1 MAHTT
6 LESLA
11 STIYANAT
19 ELSNI
24 AKENGINPS
33 LDDPVKSDLS
43 SVAPLAIR
51 NELIQAAKD
60 LIHLAMGP
68 ADHVLSL
75 AWSGTDAANLDLLTR
90 FEVPQHVPI
99 NSTIS
104 FPELSKVTGLPED
117 VLTRGVRYGI
127 ANGLFREATPGNI
140 AHSAASAALSNNLHL
155 RNIVHFG
162 TEFLQ
167 NILMKIPE
175 TMIMQTDETTDKV
188 PETAFNLAYRTDENL
203 FQYFAHS
210 TELNRKYHEYLMGRV
225 NTPLWSTDKLG
236 AAWDWA
242 SLGSKTIIDVGGS
255 SGHTVLAIAPL
266 APNAQ
271 FIIQDNNTDALDMG
285 RKLVLRS
292 PDLNMRS
299 RITFEQ
305 HNFFEEQPV
314 IADGYIFRHILHD
327 WNDSD
332 SVAILKALVPALRPG
347 AKVYISEGLLPDPP
361 AKRINALT
369 NKMILIEDQ
378 FMLAAHDAK
387 ERTLGDFVRLFEQA
401 SPRFLLKGVTSGA
414 DAGSFNSL
422 LEFEFQ

>member
-1 MAHTT
+1 MAEST

-11 STIYANAT
+11 SKIYANA
-19 ELSNI
+19 LKLASI
-24 AKENGINPS
+24 AKENGVTPS
-33 LDDPVKSDLS
+33 LDDPVKSDLTS
-43 SVAPLAIR
+43 FSVVGELTHSGILKEAAFITLTLAS
-51 NELIQAAKD
+51 NNSKA
-60 LIHLAMGP
+60 
-68 ADHVLSL
+68 
-75 AWSGTDAANLDLLTR
+75 TDAANLDLLTR
-90 FEVPQHVPI
+90 FEVPQHVP
-99 NSTIS
+99 SDSSIS
-104 FPELSKVTGLPED
+104 FPELSKATRLQED

-127 ANGLFREATPGNI
+127 ANGLFRETEPGRI
-140 AHSAASAALSNNLHL
+140 AHSAASAALANNPHL

-175 TMIMQTDETTDKV
+175 TMLMQTDETTDKV
-188 PETAFNLAYRTDENL
+188 PETAFNLAYRTEENL

-236 AAWDWA
+236 AAWDWS

-255 SGHTVLAIAPL
+255 SGHTVLTIAPL

-292 PDLNMRS
+292 PDSSLRS

-327 WNDSD
+327 WNDAD
-332 SVAILKALVPALRPG
+332 SVAILKALLPALRPG
-347 AKVYISEGLLPDPP
+347 AKVFISEGILPDPP
-361 AKRINALT
+361 AKRINTLT

-378 FMLAAHDAK
+378 FMLAAHDAR
-387 ERTLGDFVRLFEQA
+387 ERTVSDFVRLFEEA
-401 SPRFLLKGVTSGA
+401 SPRFLLRGVTSGA
-414 DAGSFNSL
+414 KAGSFNSL

>member
-1 MAHTT
+1 MAQST

-11 STIYANAT
+11 STIYASAT
-19 ELSNI
+19 ELAAI
-24 AKENGINPS
+24 AKENGITPS

-43 SVAPLAIR
+43 SVTPLGLR
-51 NELIQAAKD
+51 NGLIQAAKD
-60 LIHLAMGP
+60 LIHLTMGP

-75 AWSGTDAANLDLLTR
+75 AWSATDAANLDLLTR

-99 NSTIS
+99 HSTIS
-104 FPELSKVTGLPED
+104 LPELSKATRLPED
-117 VLTRGVRYGI
+117 ALTRGVRYGI
-127 ANGLFREATPGNI
+127 ANGLFRETEPGRI
-140 AHSAASAALSNNLHL
+140 AHSAASAALANNIHL

-175 TMIMQTDETTDKV
+175 TMLLQTDESTDKV
-188 PETAFNLAYRTDENL
+188 PETAFNLAYRTEENL

-210 TELNRKYHEYLMGRV
+210 KVLNRKYHEYLMGRV

-236 AAWDWA
+236 AAWDWS
-242 SLGSKTIIDVGGS
+242 SLGSKTIIDSKVGGS
-255 SGHTVLAIAPL
+255 SGHTVLTIAPL

-271 FIIQDNNTDALDMG
+271 FIIQDNNTDALNMG

-292 PDLNMRS
+292 PDSSMRS

-314 IADGYIFRHILHD
+314 VADGYIFRHILHD
-327 WNDSD
+327 WSDAD
-332 SVAILKALVPALRPG
+332 SVAILEALLPALRPG
-347 AKVYISEGLLPDPP
+347 AKVFISEGILPDPP

-378 FMLAAHDAK
+378 FMLAAHNAR
-387 ERTLGDFVRLFEQA
+387 ERTSLSFGDKLNGVSPTFGQQDKTVIVELGC
-401 SPRFLLKGVTSGA
+401 LK
-414 DAGSFNSL
+414 F
-422 LEFEFQ
+422 

>member
-1 MAHTT
+1 MAQTT

-43 SVAPLAIR
+43 SVAPLAMR

-68 ADHVLSL
+68 ADHVLSI
-75 AWSGTDAANLDLLTR
+75 AWSATDAANLDLLTR

-99 NSTIS
+99 DSTIS
-104 FPELSKVTGLPED
+104 FVELSKVTGLPED

-127 ANGLFREATPGNI
+127 ANGLFRETTPGNI
-140 AHSAASAALSNNLHL
+140 AHSAASAALANNLHL

-167 NILMKIPE
+167 NILIKIPE
-175 TMIMQTDETTDKV
+175 TMIMQTDKTTDKV

-314 IADGYIFRHILHD
+314 VADGYIFRHILHD
-327 WNDSD
+327 WNDAD
-332 SVAILKALVPALRPG
+332 SVSILKALVPALRPG
-347 AKVYISEGLLPDPP
+347 AKVYISEGILPDPP